1 MVIKR
6 LNLVNFRNHSKVNL
20 ELGPSMNIFIGEN
33 ASGKTNILESIVV
46 LALTKSYKNINEN
59 NLIRLAKKKTKIKG
73 IVKNDKSLK
82 NLEIEI
88 METEKVV
95 KVNNKRIYC
104 LADYISNLNIVLFTP
119 DDLEL
124 IKGSPSIRRNLLNM
138 EISQLSSL
146 YLNTYNQY
154 NKIFIEIVNNLS
166 QNYNITKEN
175 KIFIANFYKY
185 GFAGIIENWIVTEM
199 KESPENI
206 IKKLDVMISGSFEEA
221 VKKMSN

>member
-1 MVIKR
+1 MKFSIKKEILLEALNKVSKAISTKNVI
-6 LNLVNFRNHSKVNL
+6 
-20 ELGPSMNIFIGEN
+20 P
-33 ASGKTNILESIVV
+33 V
-46 LALTKSYKNINEN
+46 LAGIKFHLTKKKLTLTASDNDITIETSIPCDNEN

-138 EISQLSSL
+138 ELSQLSSL

-154 NKIFIEIVNNLS
+154 NKILRTRNEYPDLHTLINDF
-166 QNYNITKEN
+166 
-175 KIFIANFYKY
+175 
-185 GFAGIIENWIVTEM
+185 
-199 KESPENI
+199 
-206 IKKLDVMISGSFEEA
+206 SFLNQ
-221 VKKMSN
+221 VH